1 MMKRRKRHPLPD
13 PENLIDMKLRKR
25 ALILALFPSLH
36 FAVLA
41 EPAVDSGPSEQT
53 YESARKLLKGDG
65 VDKDEKKGFEQME
78 QAAREGYL
86 PAMAGLGYLYSA
98 GIGVSRNPEKAKE
111 WFRKAAE
118 QGHAISCLNLG
129 KTLVAENRGADHGE
143 GGDVAKLNE
152 GVSWIRKAADLGLND
167 ARTTYG
173 LILLR
178 GEHGVKGDPKAA
190 AQYLIPASD
199 GDAEAMNAL
208 ATMYQTGN
216 GVPYDAGAAERLWR
230 KAAMSGH
237 VKAQA
242 NLGEFLLGDAEN
254 NPQRREE
261 ALAWLTIAEQARD
274 AVAQKVLQNH
284 LQTITPDEMSAARK
298 LMAKFR
304 REIAAARKQADLEKA
319 AK

>member
-1 MMKRRKRHPLPD
+1 MKIRNR
-13 PENLIDMKLRKR
+13 I
-25 ALILALFPSLH
+25 LILALLASLNTTM
-36 FAVLA
+36 
-41 EPAVDSGPSEQT
+41 PAWCEEASKET
-53 YESARKLLKGDG
+53 YESARALLKGDG
-65 VDKDEKKGFEQME
+65 VEKDEKKGFEHME
-78 QAAREGYL
+78 QAANAGYL

-98 GIGVSRNPEKAKE
+98 GVGVSKDPEKAKE

-129 KTLVAENRGADHGE
+129 KTLVAENRGADLGE

-152 GVSWIRKAADLGLND
+152 GVSWIRKSADLELND
-167 ARTTYG
+167 GRTTYG

-178 GEHGVKGDPKAA
+178 GDHGVKADPKAA
-190 AQYLIPASD
+190 AGYLIPASD
-199 GDAEAMNAL
+199 GGDAEAMNAL
-208 ATMYQTGN
+208 ATMYQGGN
-216 GVPYDAGAAERLWR
+216 GAPYDVGAAERLWR
-230 KAAMSGH
+230 KAAMNGH

-242 NLGEFLLGDAEN
+242 NLGEFLLENSAN
-254 NPQRREE
+254 NPDRRVE

-284 LQTITPDEMSAARK
+284 LQTITPDEMAAARK

-304 REIAAARKQADLEKA
+304 REIAETRKKAEIEKA

>member
-1 MMKRRKRHPLPD
+1 
-13 PENLIDMKLRKR
+13 MKLRNR
-25 ALILALFPSLH
+25 ALILALLPSLQ
-36 FAVLA
+36 FAALA
-41 EPAVDSGPSEQT
+41 QSDDPSRQN

-65 VDKDEKKGFEQME
+65 VEKDEKKGFQQME
-78 QAAREGYL
+78 TAALAGHL

-98 GIGVSRNPEKAKE
+98 GIGVSKDPEKAKE
-111 WFRKAAE
+111 WFRKAAD

-129 KTLVAENRGADHGE
+129 KTLVAENRGADVGE

-152 GVSWIRKAADLGLND
+152 GVSWIRKSADLELND
-167 ARTTYG
+167 GRTTYG

-178 GEHGVKGDPKAA
+178 GEHGVKEDPKAA
-190 AQYLIPASD
+190 ALYLIPAAEG
-199 GDAEAMNAL
+199 GDVEAMNAL
-208 ATMYQTGN
+208 GTMYQIGK
-216 GVPYDAGAAERLWR
+216 GVPFDAGAAERFWR
-230 KAAMSGH
+230 KAATSGH

-242 NLGEFLLGDAEN
+242 NLGEFLLEN
-254 NPQRREE
+254 SGNNTDRRVE

-284 LQTITPDEMSAARK
+284 MQTIAPDEMSAARK

-304 REIAAARKQADLEKA
+304 REIAETRKKAEIEKA